1 MTSPQTLLRDV
12 FGFDKFRTGQRDIVN
27 TIIAGNNVLAIMPT
41 GGGKSLCYQ
50 LPSLV
55 QDGLTLVISPL
66 ISLMRDQV
74 RALEAIGINA
84 GALTSTNTQEET
96 NKVFD
101 QLQTGKLKLLYLA
114 PERLASLGMQSLL
127 QRYDIKL
134 LAID

>member
-55 QDGLTLVISPL
+55 KDGLTLVIFLSFRLCVTKSVPL
-66 ISLMRDQV
+66 KQ
-74 RALEAIGINA
+74 
-84 GALTSTNTQEET
+84 
-96 NKVFD
+96 
-101 QLQTGKLKLLYLA
+101 
-114 PERLASLGMQSLL
+114 
-127 QRYDIKL
+127 
-134 LAID
+134 